1 MRISHVN
8 LQLTEAFTKFNLG
21 NRELLLERRARISL
35 ISEIAEI
42 AEIAGDIQVRSSV
55 FANRNPMKRALEVK
69 RDKRDKLPR

>member
-8 LQLTEAFTKFNLG
+8 LQLMEAFTKFNLG
-21 NRELLLERRARISL
+21 NRKLLVERRAWVSL

-42 AEIAGDIQVRSSV
+42 AGDIWVHSSV

-69 RDKRDKLPR
+69 RDKLPR